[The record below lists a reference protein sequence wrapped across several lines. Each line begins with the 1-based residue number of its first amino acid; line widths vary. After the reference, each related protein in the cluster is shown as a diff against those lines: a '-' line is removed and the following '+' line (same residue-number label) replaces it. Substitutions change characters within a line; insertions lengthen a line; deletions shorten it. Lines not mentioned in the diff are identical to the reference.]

1 MTFLSDSEIKKL
13 INLGRLKI
21 SPFSWEQIR
30 ENGVDLT
37 LGKEVAI
44 PKPGEDIIDPTK
56 STTVDIMQLYAIRE
70 IPEEGLLLPPGS
82 CILAHTREYI
92 KMPNNVIALANLKST
107 LARIGFII
115 PPTVVDAGFEGQIVI
130 EMCNMHHYI
139 KLRRGMPFLHLVLAR
154 LDDEPE
160 IPYQIRGHYHRQRG
174 VRLADLPLKTF
185 N

>member
-21 SPFSWEQIR
+21 APFSWGQIR

-37 LGKEVAI
+37 IGKEVAF
-44 PKPGEDIIDPTK
+44 PNSGEQVLDPMRTDTAELMK
-56 STTVDIMQLYAIRE
+56 LYTRKE
-70 IPEEGLLLPPGS
+70 IPEDGLMLPPGQ
-82 CILAHTREYI
+82 CILTHTREYI
-92 KMPNNVIALANLKST
+92 KMPKNVIALANLKST

-115 PPTVVDAGFEGQIVI
+115 PPTVIDAGFEGQIVI
-130 EMCNMHHYI
+130 EMCNMHHYTVI
-139 KLRRGMPFLHLVLAR
+139 RQGMPFLHLVFAR

-160 IPYQIRGHYHRQRG
+160 AEYGKRGHYQGQTG
-174 VRLADLPLKTF
+174 VRLAYLPLKPF